1 MKKIMKQTRL
11 FLVWTL
17 ASLLSFQPAA
27 LAAGQANTMDDLKS
41 YLEKTNISQKSQNFK
56 EFVRTKENLI
66 SPQLYARLMEVA
78 EDYPEAMI
86 PKVDVTKIQGPHG
99 EEQLQFSATMNGKA
113 ASAVV
118 VADKKVFIKVNG
130 KTITPY
136 EMQNAEIYFK
146 KVGFSEDMVQQ
157 YFSKRTV
164 ASDKMGILSA
174 EQINKLP
181 TKERKIYFKQFRQLL
196 ESIEAVQQMKA
207 ESKSTSL
214 ERSFEKFAL
223 QAILGELAEATPGES
238 CVAAGH
244 VTITG
249 ISTRTVK
256 AGDYCKGVKVQV
268 DTNCTSESC
277 GTGSDGKLIPSL
289 RGECGERQFQCNTL
303 VYGDRKLCADAGR
316 STTSECNDKANTG
329 DIPSIASLKDAGA
342 KAEFAR
348 LQASAKEQA
357 IYGMNTCGNLQRHAK
372 GLREDQ
378 METCDKLSKR
388 LETITSWTCDKTK
401 NPSFASTYPKI
412 CPKDPAHLENP
423 EVPGADP
430 GQNGGGQADKPPGT
444 PIPDGVVY
452 CDHLP
457 PNKVLVSDPNSGKM
471 KDTCQKAKG
480 AAVFNA
486 PEGCQDSKG
495 KAQPVYVCNCDGGA
509 EVSAKMTCPA
519 GNGKDVAGTDDKD
532 PKKKKKKENNEN
544 NEKKDGP
551 PWLLIGGVG
560 LLGLLAFHWMAKSS
574 QNDFYKKLEPVPPN
588 PVVPPP
594 VAPAPRTTQ

>member
-223 QAILGELAEATPGES
+223 QAIVGELAEARPGEA

-244 VTITG
+244 VTYTDFNPKRMVNG
-249 ISTRTVK
+249 
-256 AGDYCKGVKVQV
+256 KVV
-268 DTNCTSESC
+268 GGETC
-277 GTGSDGKLIPSL
+277 GSDSAGNILPGLK
-289 RGECGERQFQCNTL
+289 GECGEREFQCNKL
-303 VYGDRKLCADAGR
+303 VYGNRKLCADAGR
-316 STTSECNDKANTG
+316 DTTAICNTKAGTG
-329 DIPSIASLKDAGA
+329 DIPSIASMKEAGVPE
-342 KAEFAR
+342 EFNR
-348 LQASAKEQA
+348 LQQLAISQA
-357 IYGMNTCGNLQRHAK
+357 QNGISICSDLQKHEKKGM
-372 GLREDQ
+372 REDQ
-378 METCDKLSKR
+378 EATCVNLGHR
-388 LETITSWTCDKTK
+388 LDTINSWTCDTSR

-412 CPKDPAHLENP
+412 CPVVGSTDPGQNP
-423 EVPGADP
+423 PVAPGADP
-430 GQNGGGQADKPPGT
+430 GQNPGQNPPA
-444 PIPDGVVY
+444 IPDDTIY
-452 CDHLP
+452 CDRLP
-457 PNKVLVSDPNSGKM
+457 ANIIRQDDPKASKMTTTCDKSKSGASVQNDLK
-471 KDTCQKAKG
+471 
-480 AAVFNA
+480 
-486 PEGCQDSKG
+486 GCQDSSG
-495 KAQPVYVCNCDGGA
+495 NGHPTYICRCDDGAEISAQLTCPKSDGG
-509 EVSAKMTCPA
+509 
-519 GNGKDVAGTDDKD
+519 NIAGTDGKD
-532 PKKKKKKENNEN
+532 GKKKKKK
-544 NEKKDGP
+544 KKDGP
-551 PWLLIGGVG
+551 NWWLIGGVG